1 MKRSTNSRS
10 RRTRLAGALVAAALA
25 ASAAVIWGG
34 TSAVATAMSVA
45 LSMPAR
51 PPQVLERPGETDAP
65 ARTQPAVASHQTH
78 APESPDARAAQ
89 KVPPGSD
96 SRPGLGNRPEVSLEE
111 AGRAEVGSAA
121 RSQNGHGRAGNLPK
135 SGVATPGD
143 VLGATPSLGGCL
155 PEYGDAGQCLPSVP
169 PSLSQHL
176 EDMKRAG
183 LNPASM
189 PHKWTCGEVR
199 QYFKN
204 GLSVRQTGVDPQSLD
219 SNSDGIACSEAD

>member
-1 MKRSTNSRS
+1 MKPSTKNRS
-10 RRTRLAGALVAAALA
+10 RRTRLAGALVAATVA
-25 ASAAVIWGG
+25 ASAAVVWGG
-34 TSAVATAMSVA
+34 TSAVATALTVA
-45 LSMPAR
+45 SSTQAR
-51 PPQVLERPGETDAP
+51 PPQVTERPSKTDAP
-65 ARTQPAVASHQTH
+65 ARTQPAVASHQSH
-78 APESPDARAAQ
+78 APETPDARATQ
-89 KVPPGSD
+89 KVPPESD

-111 AGRAEVGSAA
+111 AGRAEVGPAA
-121 RSQNGHGRAGNLPK
+121 RSQNGQGRSGNLPK

-189 PHKWTCGEVR
+189 PHNWTCGEVR
-199 QYFKN
+199 RYFKN

-219 SNSDGIACSEAD
+219 SNADGMACGPAD